1 MEFARQLQATV
12 DPAIKDRDQRMY
24 EAKEKALADGVV
36 SRNAWEKAP
45 LTASSDSGGVS
56 QMMPMNLFTAVC
68 WPLGVAPHTWQ
79 SCASAGSTI
88 GQKGAFYA
96 AKVIAATAYDLYTQP
111 ELRKE
116 IQDEFDAQD
125 REPYAPDAFHWTKGK
140 ELVLSSGY
148 VIAKEPD
155 CIEKAFREGSV
166 QKSAGMMIK
175 RERYLEKIPEEILE
189 LFDQYEVPL
198 ISMPFSAPWMEVMSQ
213 INTAVLN
220 RTIRRLRI
228 NTSHMTFQMSNFS
241 YKEQKIKR
249 ILQAMEAEMGFPA
262 FLYDFVAHMRMKLDE
277 FDDYKDSVLYLKDR
291 YKKQIEIRFGL
302 EAEYFPKYM
311 DWLLDFCIENEI
323 DYLIFGNHYY
333 GTDEDHIY
341 LGGAKGKYI
350 KGYFDTCVEG
360 MKTGMYA
367 YLAHPELILRSTGG
381 VITPEIEEGF
391 HRICKTSQDYN
402 VPLEFNVLGMQHN
415 LRMGYE
421 EYPHSRFWQIAGQ
434 YDVKAIIGMDAHEV
448 GDLNKKWYDFALEK
462 LSEFDVEIIDDIPSI
477 NYKKSHL
484 IKWDIDIINVK

>member
-12 DPAIKDRDQRMY
+12 DPAIKDRDQGMY

-262 FLYDFVAHMRMKLDE
+262 FLYDFVEEEAYYSSMNFQKIA
-277 FDDYKDSVLYLKDR
+277 KG
-291 YKKQIEIRFGL
+291 FGL
-302 EAEYFPKYM
+302 ETE
-311 DWLLDFCIENEI
+311 DFWEPSMP
-323 DYLIFGNHYY
+323 Y
-333 GTDEDHIY
+333 TWHI
-341 LGGAKGKYI
+341 L
-350 KGYFDTCVEG
+350 
-360 MKTGMYA
+360 
-367 YLAHPELILRSTGG
+367 
-381 VITPEIEEGF
+381 
-391 HRICKTSQDYN
+391 
-402 VPLEFNVLGMQHN
+402 
-415 LRMGYE
+415 
-421 EYPHSRFWQIAGQ
+421 
-434 YDVKAIIGMDAHEV
+434 
-448 GDLNKKWYDFALEK
+448 
-462 LSEFDVEIIDDIPSI
+462 
-477 NYKKSHL
+477 
-484 IKWDIDIINVK
+484 